1 MANQLNPTAGRV
13 RLVSYVLSWRLL
25 LLLPVFA
32 FLAALL
38 LWPYIEII
46 TGTISGWASS
56 VKALS
61 SSALLSRDI
70 VNTIVISLI
79 ATVFTVV
86 LAYILAFMTW
96 VTKGMGRLIIFA
108 FVLLPFWTDVLVK
121 NFAWIELL
129 RDNGII
135 NNFLAWLGIIHEPIH
150 MLYTRFAVII
160 GMVHYCLPYAFFPI
174 FAVLLPIDKRL
185 DRAAISLGAGRWSR
199 AWLVLLPLSLPGI
212 LASGLL
218 TFIISVGFFITP
230 VLLGG
235 PGDQMISNAIDYY
248 QTKLVDFH
256 AASFLA
262 LGVSLVVTALV
273 FVYQRIP
280 AEGQHASA

>member
-1 MANQLNPTAGRV
+1 MRAV
-13 RLVSYVLSWRLL
+13 VLWRAL
-25 LLLPVFA
+25 LLLPVFL

-46 TGTISGWASS
+46 SGTVAGWSASLK
-56 VKALS
+56 VLS
-61 SSALLSRDI
+61 SSALLWRNI
-70 VNTIVISLI
+70 VNTVLISL
-79 ATVFTVV
+79 AAMLVTTV
-86 LAYILAFMTW
+86 LAYVLAFMAWMT
-96 VTKGMGRLIIFA
+96 GPRARLMVFA

-135 NNFLAWLGIIHEPIH
+135 NDFLMWAGVIHEPLH
-150 MLYTRFAVII
+150 LLHTRFAVIV

-185 DRAAISLGAGRWSR
+185 DRAAVSLGAGRWSR
-199 AWLVLLPLSLPGI
+199 ARLVLLPLSLSGI
-212 LASGLL
+212 LASSLL

-248 QTKLVDFH
+248 QSKLVDFH

-262 LGVSLVVTALV
+262 LGVSLVVTVLV

>member
-1 MANQLNPTAGRV
+1 MESQSGSLASRLLPTH
-13 RLVSYVLSWRLL
+13 YVPSWRLL
-25 LLLPVFA
+25 LLLPVFL

-46 TGTISGWASS
+46 NGTVSGLASS
-56 VKALS
+56 VRTLS
-61 SSALLSRDI
+61 NSALLSRDI
-70 VNTIVISLI
+70 VNTVVISLV
-79 ATVFTVV
+79 ATVFTAI
-86 LAYILAFMTW
+86 LAYILAFMAW
-96 VTKGMGRLIIFA
+96 VAKGRVRLIIFA

-135 NNFLAWLGIIHEPIH
+135 NNFLMWLGVIHEPLH
-150 MLYTRFAVII
+150 LLYTRFAVIV

-185 DRAAISLGAGRWSR
+185 DRAAISLGAGRWHR
-199 AWLVLLPLSLPGI
+199 AWLVLAPLSLPGI

-248 QTKLVDFH
+248 QSKLVDFH

-262 LGVSLVVTALV
+262 LGVSIVVTALV
-273 FVYQRIP
+273 FFYQRIP